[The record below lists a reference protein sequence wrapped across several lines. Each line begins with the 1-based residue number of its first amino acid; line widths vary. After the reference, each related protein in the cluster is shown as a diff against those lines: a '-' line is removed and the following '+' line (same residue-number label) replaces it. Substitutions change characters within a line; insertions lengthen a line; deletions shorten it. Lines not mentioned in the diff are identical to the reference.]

1 MIPSEAAEKINHR
14 LERVDHDIDCAKA
27 AIGRGEAADAIRW
40 VMRAVSDKHRVLDLC
55 PSGFAAVY
63 DIFFY
68 ADLAERHAV
77 LWPSEDPDLDDV
89 IEQLEQS
96 LEDVEFALADGSYL
110 DGAMDESDEDA
121 MTQALEDIASW
132 LREAL
137 EGLKKHP
144 PQKPANDG
152 SVTRMKRAYLDALD
166 PSGEL
171 GDVFMYLE
179 GMNLNFWWAGQELA
193 EDPPNFDG
201 ADGDLGRAEL
211 LKHNLMRRLGRS
223 SHGPHP
229 PQNGDDSHQG
239 EEDLPPHPDL
249 G

>member
-68 ADLAERHAV
+68 ADLAERRAV

-110 DGAMDESDEDA
+110 DGAMDESDE
-121 MTQALEDIASW
+121 
-132 LREAL
+132 
-137 EGLKKHP
+137 
-144 PQKPANDG
+144 
-152 SVTRMKRAYLDALD
+152 DALD

-229 PQNGDDSHQG
+229 PENGDDSHQG